1 MKKSKY
7 ITTFLRNPL
16 AVIISGLKAQ
26 YEVQFKKGLQAE
38 HGISQLPTVDLLEFF
53 DEFNEELY
61 AYSFLEGTSLITD
74 LMLLRKIAGSFP
86 ACEYLEIGS
95 WRGESIR
102 NISEV
107 AAHCTAV
114 TLSPKEMLEMGL
126 SQGFV
131 DVHGLYSKGV
141 KNITEILAN
150 SRNFDFNGL
159 GKKFDLIFID
169 GDHTYEGVLNDTK
182 KTFNLR
188 KDSSSVIVWH
198 DYGFSMET
206 VRPSV
211 LKAIMDGIPK
221 EKHKNL
227 YHVSNTMCAVYIENR
242 NFKTYQTKFPTF
254 PNKRFSLQL
263 KTNKL

>member
-1 MKKSKY
+1 MEKSKY
-7 ITTFLRNPL
+7 IKTFLKNPL

-26 YEVQFKKGLQAE
+26 YEVQFKKGLQSE
-38 HGISQLPTVDLLEFF
+38 YGISQLPTVDLLEFF
-53 DEFNEELY
+53 EEFNEELY

-74 LMLLRKIAGSFP
+74 LMLLRKIASSFP
-86 ACEYLEIGS
+86 ACEFLEIGS

-107 AAHCTAV
+107 ATHCTAV

-126 SQGFV
+126 SQDFV

-150 SRNFDFNGL
+150 SRKFDFKGL

-188 KDSSSVIVWH
+188 KDRSSIIVWH

-221 EKHKNL
+221 EKHRNL
-227 YHVSNTMCAVYIENR
+227 YHVSNTMCAVYIENK

-263 KTNKL
+263 KTFKL